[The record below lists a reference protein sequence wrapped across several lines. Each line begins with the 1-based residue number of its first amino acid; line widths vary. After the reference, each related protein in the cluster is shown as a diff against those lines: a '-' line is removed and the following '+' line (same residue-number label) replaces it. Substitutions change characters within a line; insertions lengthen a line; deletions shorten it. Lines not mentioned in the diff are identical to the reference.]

1 MSALLGLLFAVSSTA
16 AQPQQSHPG
25 SSAADTIVVE
35 GRRTKETANEYI
47 DKLLPALGTEAQ
59 FGRFEDPLCPKAIGL
74 TDDLAAQVADRV
86 RQVARAANIRVAAGS
101 CTPNLLIIAAADKK
115 AMIETLRKSRP
126 GYLNGVGSDE
136 LKRLGN
142 STRPYVAWQVTDEL
156 AADGMPIGGGNNL
169 PSGSNGARGGAPTE
183 RNHDTFV
190 QGDFARLKTTVSPSR
205 IRSTVRPRVLSSVVI
220 VEDRA
225 LTNSTVRQLADF
237 ALIKAMTPTEEREH
251 EPPSSSILSLFNPGV
266 TVESGPQSV
275 TWWDLAFLKSLTNTR
290 SDAFADTQR
299 SEIRDHMLKEIS
311 KVPVQQ

>member
-1 MSALLGLLFAVSSTA
+1 
-16 AQPQQSHPG
+16 
-25 SSAADTIVVE
+25 
-35 GRRTKETANEYI
+35 
-47 DKLLPALGTEAQ
+47 
-59 FGRFEDPLCPKAIGL
+59 
-74 TDDLAAQVADRV
+74 
-86 RQVARAANIRVAAGS
+86 
-101 CTPNLLIIAAADKK
+101 
-115 AMIETLRKSRP
+115 
-126 GYLNGVGSDE
+126 
-136 LKRLGN
+136 
-142 STRPYVAWQVTDEL
+142 
-156 AADGMPIGGGNNL
+156 MPIGGGNNL

-299 SEIRDHMLKEIS
+299 SEIRDHMIKEINS
-311 KVPVQQ
+311 SGPAAVAQRLHKEGRPASRTPFIFDACSRVNYLVLFSVVFEAEFLIAAALFSPSFLMAAASFFDSFLTADALFSALFMMLAAVFSPAAVTFSAALLAFASTAAAWLSAGLFLLQAASATTAAAMIMVVPIFIRFPSVGVR